1 MCLQEQ
7 EIQKYVFFI
16 KYSGS
21 NGFDEDFKKTL
32 GIKRYESFVDVMD
45 SYVNAVITTHVP
57 MRPLS
62 VKRIIEGYN
71 EARPKD
77 KQIILR
83 AHSAVEDEIMTLSR
97 KEGETLKKSC
107 FYRRIIA
114 AKERNDPSYRIW
126 PGNSEEVKNRNL
138 NKELHIDMVQ
148 PFNVPPSSSEKPVY
162 NFDDSCDEDRIPL
175 GPKAQECRRRY
186 KRKSSAIEDSED
198 DERNPEKRKP
208 EDPRDQEAAGIL
220 AELGEEEPA
229 PPECQL
235 TREELYNA
243 LIAEKDARL
252 AEKDA
257 RIADKDARLADK
269 DTLHAE
275 VLRAEHARHAEVLEA
290 KNETIRV
297 LLNALKPAVPA

>member
-1 MCLQEQ
+1 MQ
-7 EIQKYVFFI
+7 
-16 KYSGS
+16 
-21 NGFDEDFKKTL
+21 
-32 GIKRYESFVDVMD
+32 D
-45 SYVNAVITTHVP
+45 SYVNAVVITNNR
-57 MRPLS
+57 MRALAF
-62 VKRIIEGYN
+62 KKAIETYN
-71 EARPKD
+71 ETRGVENK
-77 KQIILR
+77 IILR
-83 AHSAVEDEIMTLSR
+83 AHSSVDDEVMTLSR
-97 KEGETLKKSC
+97 NDGETIRKSG
-107 FYRRIIA
+107 FYARILA
-114 AKERNDPSYRIW
+114 AKARGDSTYHIW
-126 PGNSEEVKNRNL
+126 PGNSAEIRKRNL
-138 NKELHIDMVQ
+138 NKELQIDMVQ
-148 PFNVPPSSSEKPVY
+148 PFNVPPASPEKPVY
-162 NFDDSCDEDRIPL
+162 NFDDSGDEDRIPL

-198 DERNPEKRKP
+198 DERNPEKRRP

-220 AELGEEEPA
+220 AALGEEEPA

-235 TREELYNA
+235 TRADLYNA
-243 LIAEKDARL
+243 LIVEKDARL

>member
-1 MCLQEQ
+1 MDDSLKE
-7 EIQKYVFFI
+7 
-16 KYSGS
+16 SL
-21 NGFDEDFKKTL
+21 D
-32 GIKRYESFVDVMD
+32 IKRIESFVDPSD
-45 SYVNAVITTHVP
+45 SYVNTVIMTNKQI
-57 MRPLS
+57 RPSSL
-62 VKRIIEGYN
+62 KNKIDRYN
-71 EARPKD
+71 ESKTSD
-77 KQIILR
+77 GSKLIIR
-83 AHSAVEDEIMTLSR
+83 AQSAFEDDIMTLS
-97 KEGETLKKSC
+97 KKDGQNLKTNG
-107 FYRRIIA
+107 FYARILA
-114 AKERNDPSYRIW
+114 AKERGDPTYYVW
-126 PGNSEEVKNRNL
+126 PGNSTEVRKRNL
-138 NKELHIDMVQ
+138 NKELQIDMVQ
-148 PFNVPPSSSEKPVY
+148 PFNVPPALPAKPVY
-162 NFDDSCDEDRIPL
+162 NFDDSGDEDRIPL

-186 KRKSSAIEDSED
+186 KRKSSAIEDAED
-198 DERNPEKRKP
+198 DERNPEKRRL

>member
-1 MCLQEQ
+1 MRA
-7 EIQKYVFFI
+7 
-16 KYSGS
+16 SA
-21 NGFDEDFKKTL
+21 FKKTV
-32 GIKRYESFVDVMD
+32 E
-45 SYVNAVITTHVP
+45 T
-57 MRPLS
+57 
-62 VKRIIEGYN
+62 YN
-71 EARPKD
+71 ETRGVENK
-77 KQIILR
+77 IILR
-83 AHSAVEDEIMTLSR
+83 AHSSVEDEVITLSR
-97 KEGETLKKSC
+97 NDGETIRKSG
-107 FYRRIIA
+107 FYARILA
-114 AKERNDPSYRIW
+114 AKARGDSTYHIW
-126 PGNSEEVKNRNL
+126 PGNSVEIRKRNL
-138 NKELHIDMVQ
+138 NKELQIDMVQ
-148 PFNVPPSSSEKPVY
+148 PFNVPPASPEKPVY
-162 NFDDSCDEDRIPL
+162 NFDDSGDEDRIPL

-198 DERNPEKRKP
+198 DDRNPEKRRL